1 MKVRTG
7 KKDDKKQS
15 AVTLKT
21 VAEHIG
27 LTPGTVSAVLN
38 NSPAS
43 RSFPQHTKNR
53 ILAAAREL
61 NYRPNFFARSLRVK
75 RTYTIGVLTE
85 EIGDPYGGMVISG
98 IEQYLR
104 QRDFFFLT
112 VAHRHDTKLLQT
124 YAHLLLERGVEGF
137 ITVDTSISEPPPL
150 PTIAV
155 AGHRQVKGVTNLIL
169 DHRRAAQMALMH
181 LNKLG
186 HKEIAFMKGPT
197 SSSDSEDR
205 WKAILGVSNELG
217 IRINPDL
224 VIRLKGD
231 KVTPDLGYVFTR
243 KLLARNH
250 GPFTALFAY
259 NDSSAIGAIRAI
271 REAGLHVPEDVSVV
285 GFDDIE
291 SAAYNNPAITT
302 VRQPL
307 QKMGEIAA
315 RTLLNRIENREPYV
329 AEITIEP
336 EFVIRS
342 STAPARKSRKQGELK
357 LA

>member
-1 MKVRTG
+1 MKARKRNDT
-7 KKDDKKQS
+7 KQS

-21 VAEHIG
+21 VAEHVG

-38 NSPAS
+38 DSPAS

-53 ILAAAREL
+53 ILAAVREL

-75 RTYTIGVLTE
+75 RTYTIGVITE

-112 VAHRHDTKLLQT
+112 VAHRHDPKLLRT

-137 ITVDTSISEPPPL
+137 ITVDTSVSEPPAL

-155 AGHRQVKGVTNLIL
+155 AGHRQVKGVTNLVL
-169 DHRRAAQMALMH
+169 DHRSAAEMALQH
-181 LNKLG
+181 LIELG
-186 HKEIAFMKGPT
+186 HREIAIMKGPT

-205 WKAILGVSNELG
+205 WKAIVRVSDELG
-217 IRINPDL
+217 ISINPEL

-231 KVTPDLGYVFTR
+231 AVTPDLGYVFAKR
-243 KLLARNH
+243 FLARNPA
-250 GPFTALFAY
+250 PFTALFAY
-259 NDSSAIGAIRAI
+259 NDTSAIGAIRAI
-271 REAGLHVPEDVSVV
+271 HEAGLQVPDDISVV

-315 RTLLNRIENREPYV
+315 RTLLNQIENAEVYV
-329 AEITIEP
+329 PQIAIEP
-336 EFVIRS
+336 EFVVRS
-342 STAPARKSRKQGELK
+342 STSPARKSRKQAKLK

>member
-1 MKVRTG
+1 MKARKRNDT
-7 KKDDKKQS
+7 KQS

-21 VAEHIG
+21 VAEHVG

-43 RSFPQHTKNR
+43 RSFPQNTKNR

-75 RTYTIGVLTE
+75 RTYTIGVITE

-104 QRDFFFLT
+104 HHDFFFLT
-112 VAHRHDTKLLQT
+112 VAHRHDPKLLRT

-137 ITVDTSISEPPPL
+137 ITVDTSVGEPPAL

-169 DHRRAAQMALMH
+169 DHRSAARMTLSH
-181 LNKLG
+181 LNRLG
-186 HKEIAFMKGPT
+186 HREIAFMKGPT
-197 SSSDSEDR
+197 SSSDSEER
-205 WKAILGVSNELG
+205 WKAIVRVSDELG
-217 IRINPDL
+217 IRINPEL
-224 VIRLKGD
+224 VIRLRGD
-231 KVTPDLGYVFTR
+231 TVTPDLGYVFAKRFLT
-243 KLLARNH
+243 RNH

-259 NDSSAIGAIRAI
+259 NDTSAIGAIRAI
-271 REAGLHVPEDVSVV
+271 HEVGLQVPDDISVV

-291 SAAYNNPAITT
+291 SAAYNHPALTT

-315 RTLLNRIENREPYV
+315 QTLLDQIENGEPYV

-336 EFVIRS
+336 EFVVRN
-342 STAPARKSRKQGELK
+342 STAPARQSVKQVELK

>member
-7 KKDDKKQS
+7 KKDDKKQP

-21 VAEHIG
+21 VAEYVG

-53 ILAAAREL
+53 ILAAASEL

-75 RTYTIGVLTE
+75 RTYTIGVITE

-104 QRDFFFLT
+104 QRNFFFLT
-112 VAHRHDTKLLQT
+112 VAHRHDPKLLQT

-169 DHRRAAQMALMH
+169 DHRSAAQMALMH
-181 LNKLG
+181 LNKLA
-186 HKEIAFMKGPT
+186 HKEIAFMKGPS

-205 WKAILGVSNELG
+205 WKAILEACHQLG
-217 IRINPDL
+217 IHNDPKL
-224 VIRLKGD
+224 MIRLKGD
-231 KVTPDLGYVFTR
+231 KVTQDLGYVFAK
-243 KLLARNH
+243 KLLSANH
-250 GPFTALFAY
+250 RTFTALFAY
-259 NDSSAIGAIRAI
+259 NDSSALGAIRAI
-271 REAGLHVPEDVSVV
+271 NEAGLSVPEDISVL

-291 SAAYNNPAITT
+291 SAAYSNPALTT

-315 RTLLNRIENREPYV
+315 RTLLNRIENSEPYV

-336 EFVIRS
+336 EFVVRS
-342 STAPARKSRKQGELK
+342 STAPARKNRKPGELK
-357 LA
+357 LT

>member
-1 MKVRTG
+1 MKARKRNDT
-7 KKDDKKQS
+7 KQS
-15 AVTLKT
+15 VVTLKT
-21 VAEHIG
+21 VAEHVG

-43 RSFPQHTKNR
+43 RSFPQNTKNR
-53 ILAAAREL
+53 ILAAVPEL

-75 RTYTIGVLTE
+75 RTYTIGVITE

-112 VAHRHDTKLLQT
+112 VAHRHDPKLLRT

-137 ITVDTSISEPPPL
+137 ITVDTSVSEPPAL

-169 DHRRAAQMALMH
+169 DHRSAARMALSH
-181 LNKLG
+181 LNSLG
-186 HKEIAFMKGPT
+186 HREIAFMKGPT
-197 SSSDSEDR
+197 SSSDSEER
-205 WKAILGVSNELG
+205 WKAIVRVSDELG
-217 IRINPDL
+217 IRINPEL
-224 VIRLKGD
+224 IIRLRGD
-231 KVTPDLGYVFTR
+231 TVTPDLGYVFAKRFLT
-243 KLLARNH
+243 RNH

-259 NDSSAIGAIRAI
+259 NDTSAIGAIRAI
-271 REAGLHVPEDVSVV
+271 HEVGLQVPDDISVV

-291 SAAYNNPAITT
+291 SAAYNHPALTT

-315 RTLLNRIENREPYV
+315 QTLLDQIENGEPYV
-329 AEITIEP
+329 AEITVEP
-336 EFVIRS
+336 EFVVRNT
-342 STAPARKSRKQGELK
+342 TARARQSVNQVELK